1 MSRPEKIRAILAR
14 RAAHA
19 GSLAEVDSRLA
30 AMTGA
35 LADLDGARLDLLDR
49 GIDEEARQRLFE
61 IGRAIHELDVSVG
74 LQRAEVDTLTR
85 RLSRPTLNIGMVGR
99 ARTGKST
106 FLQSLTG
113 LTTREIPAGDSG
125 FCTGVPSLIQHAPG
139 PDTIVRIHLHDER
152 SFLAD
157 IIGPYYQELGLGGP
171 PSSARDFAARPL
183 SALPAKDAPDAKA
196 ESRYGHLTLYHR
208 NYAEYGSLLS
218 TESPLTVGPDEIRK
232 YVAQLALDGTTEYHT
247 FRAVRQVDILTEY
260 PRTDA
265 TGLGVIDLPG
275 LGDTNLGDSRIL
287 LSALHD
293 DVDVVLFVR
302 KPEAT
307 GDDIQDFDYD
317 LYTIA
322 QEALPEI
329 PMHLRSFLIINHDRT
344 PGRENLANAR
354 RYKGKIEASS
364 IQVVES
370 RIADCSDPGEVATAF
385 DAITDYLLAH
395 VDELD
400 GHLLAASV
408 RATAEI
414 NEKVEALLR
423 QASLLAVEALPHN
436 VVFRE
441 FQRLFNR
448 AYQQLT
454 GSVERLVKRKE
465 NDRDSPDNGFAAE
478 VAAVLKQAR
487 SDDAIPSVEEIA
499 DRIDLKGSNQI
510 ASGELLT
517 ELRPRLSRHF
527 LKLDRALKT
536 QVAAMQEEVAGL
548 LGDKGEL
555 HPLSY
560 KEGREFLVEL
570 AEWVQPT
577 REDNGD
583 EETGENEIWFALMML
598 ADFELAYRGLI
609 QHRIRPCLDGMH
621 PDHPTIPVGA
631 EDWDALTPQ
640 AIRDILEQTYTDAVR
655 KCELALQGILAE
667 PNSALFAI
675 VEEFKDRVLR
685 AEATRDMWEAFYWD
699 VRGEVWAGPLGAL
712 TERSGQFRTWNQRV
726 SELRACL
733 PQPARPSPGSS
744 GHPDDADRTEGV

>member
-14 RAAHA
+14 RAVHA
-19 GSLAEVDSRLA
+19 GSLAEVDSRLET
-30 AMTGA
+30 MTGA
-35 LADLDGARLDLLDR
+35 LAGLDGARLDLLDR
-49 GIDEEARQRLFE
+49 GVDEDARQRLFE
-61 IGRAIHELDVSVG
+61 IGQAIHELDVTVG
-74 LQRAEVDTLTR
+74 LQRADIDKLTT

-139 PDTIVRIHLHDER
+139 PGTIVQIHLHDER

-157 IIGPYYQELGLGGP
+157 VIGPYYQELGLGSP

-183 SALPAKDAPDAKA
+183 PALPARDALDAKA
-196 ESRYGHLTLYHR
+196 EGRYHHLTLYHR
-208 NYAEYGSLLS
+208 NYADYGSLLS
-218 TESPLTVGPDEIRK
+218 TESPLGVGSDEIRR
-232 YVAQLALDGTTEYHT
+232 YVAQLALDGTTEYHA
-247 FRAVRQVDILTEY
+247 FRAVRRVDIQTAY
-260 PRTDA
+260 PHTDA

-275 LGDTNLGDSRIL
+275 LGDTNLGDSQIL

-329 PMHLRSFLIINHDRT
+329 PMHLRSFLIINHDGT

-354 RYKGKIEASS
+354 RYKGKVEVSS
-364 IQVVES
+364 IRVVES
-370 RIADCSDPGEVATAF
+370 RIVDCSDPGEVATAF

-408 RATAEI
+408 QATAEI
-414 NEKVEALLR
+414 NGKLEALLR

-441 FQRLFNR
+441 FQRLFKR

-454 GSVERLVKRKE
+454 GSVERMVKKKE
-465 NDRDSPDNGFAAE
+465 DDRNSPDNGFAAE
-478 VAAVLKQAR
+478 VATVLKQAR
-487 SDDAIPSVEEIA
+487 GDDAIPSIEEIVS
-499 DRIDLKGSNQI
+499 RIDLKGANQI
-510 ASGELLT
+510 AFGELLT

-527 LKLDRALKT
+527 LKLDRALKS

-548 LGDKGEL
+548 LIDKGEL
-555 HPLSY
+555 RPLSD
-560 KEGREFLVEL
+560 KEGCEFLVEL
-570 AEWVQPT
+570 AERVQPAA
-577 REDNGD
+577 EDGD
-583 EETGENEIWFALMML
+583 EEDGENEIRFALMML
-598 ADFELAYRGLI
+598 AGFELAYRGLI

-621 PDHPTIPVGA
+621 PDHATIPVDAG
-631 EDWDALTPQ
+631 DWDKLTPQ
-640 AIRDILEQTYTDAVR
+640 AIRDILEETYTDAVR

-699 VRGEVWAGPLGAL
+699 VKGDVWAGPLGAL
-712 TERSGQFRTWNQRV
+712 VERSGQFRAWNQRI

-733 PQPARPSPGSS
+733 PPPARPGA
-744 GHPDDADRTEGV
+744 GGGQLIGGADWAEGA